1 MQHEVERHLASS
13 KHTTRLA
20 DPEKTAKPFYS
31 PYPRY
36 TRNARRMKG
45 EVMSKINVQSAS
57 IAAFKRASVRIS
69 GKGNRRSK
77 GSHRNSSRKS
87 RIRL

>member
-1 MQHEVERHLASS
+1 
-13 KHTTRLA
+13 
-20 DPEKTAKPFYS
+20 
-31 PYPRY
+31 
-36 TRNARRMKG
+36 
-45 EVMSKINVQSAS
+45 MSKINVQSAS

-69 GKGNRRSK
+69 GKGKRRSK